1 MTPEATDEH
10 QDALDHAVRKAIRLK
25 RESFGLSRR
34 ELGRRADLSEGYV
47 SALEAGNLNPSF
59 AAFSRL
65 AKALRFTPSEIF
77 FLVQT
82 EASTSDD

>member
-1 MTPEATDEH
+1 MTD
-10 QDALDHAVRKAIRLK
+10 QQVQLDHAVHKAIRLK

-34 ELGRRADLSEGYV
+34 ELGRRAKLSEGYV
-47 SALEAGNLNPSF
+47 SALEAGNINPSF

-65 AKALRFTPSEIF
+65 ACALRFTPSEIY

-82 EASTSDD
+82 EASSDD

>member
-1 MTPEATDEH
+1 VLDQHEP
-10 QDALDHAVRKAIRLK
+10 DALDHAVHKAIRLK
-25 RESFGLSRR
+25 RESYGMSRR
-34 ELGRRADLSEGYV
+34 ELGRRASLSEGYV

-65 AKALRFTPSEIF
+65 AHVLRLTPTEIF

-82 EASTSDD
+82 EASRGD